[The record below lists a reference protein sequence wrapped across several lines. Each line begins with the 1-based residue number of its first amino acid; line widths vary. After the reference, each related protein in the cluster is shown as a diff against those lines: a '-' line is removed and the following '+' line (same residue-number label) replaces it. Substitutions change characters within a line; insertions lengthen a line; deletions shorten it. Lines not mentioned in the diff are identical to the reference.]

1 MSTRASG
8 NRNGNALEVI
18 NLSRGSAYRI
28 PHSYPRMPPSMKRKI
43 LVVDDEPDLLDLLA
57 HHLEGAGFEVMRA
70 GRGFEGLELAFR
82 TPPQLILLDIMLPD
96 LLGTEIVKRLR
107 QNPATAEVPVIF
119 LTARGEEMDRVVGF
133 ELGADDYVV
142 KPFSP
147 RELVLRIQAL
157 LRRSEGAETEVPPD
171 AILDRGG
178 IRVDRTRY
186 LVEVSGNALDL
197 TPIEFRLLAHLMERP
212 GRVLSR
218 DRLLENVWGTD
229 VFVTERTVDT
239 HIKRLRSKLGRASDR
254 IETIRGVGYRFRE

>member
-1 MSTRASG
+1 
-8 NRNGNALEVI
+8 
-18 NLSRGSAYRI
+18 
-28 PHSYPRMPPSMKRKI
+28 MKRKI

-157 LRRSEGAETEVPPD
+157 LRRSEGAETEVPTD
-171 AILDRGG
+171 VILDRGG
-178 IRVDRTRY
+178 IRIDRTRY

-254 IETIRGVGYRFRE
+254 IETIRGIGYRFRE